1 VPRFRTGLLTVQFVN
16 VTLQY
21 GIYVLEAGLLGWLL
35 IRRRAG
41 QWLSVFFYLS
51 LLLAVDGIARPYVL
65 YHYGYTSSQYAY
77 FYWLTDVLL
86 VLAAFL
92 LVCMFFRRA
101 CVHEP
106 KMWHFIRLLLALVFA
121 LTLLVSFFSILRHY
135 DGDLA
140 PLTMEFRQNLYF
152 TCLVLNTLLY
162 ILMQQIGSTDD
173 ELTLLVCGMG
183 LQFAG
188 PAANFAL
195 AHLTP
200 GQDFYG
206 LFYPYVGPLCTLG
219 MLLTWFYA
227 LVRVPQPSAVR
238 TGQAPGRELAPAVS
252 REV

>member
-1 VPRFRTGLLTVQFVN
+1 MQFASVA
-16 VTLQY
+16 LQY
-21 GIYVLEAGLLGWLL
+21 GIYVLEAGLLVWLL
-35 IRRRAG
+35 LRRRAG
-41 QWLSVFFYLS
+41 AWLSVFFYLS

-65 YHYGYTSSQYAY
+65 YRYGYTSSQYAY

-106 KMWHFIRLLLALVFA
+106 RMWHFIRLLLTLVFA
-121 LTLLVSFFSILRHY
+121 LTLLVSFFSISRRY
-135 DGDLA
+135 DGNLA

-162 ILMQQIGSTDD
+162 ILIQKIESVDD

-200 GQDFYG
+200 GQNFYD
-206 LFYPYVGPLCTLG
+206 LLYPYVGPLCTLG

-238 TGQAPGRELAPAVS
+238 TGPMPVGELAPVVS